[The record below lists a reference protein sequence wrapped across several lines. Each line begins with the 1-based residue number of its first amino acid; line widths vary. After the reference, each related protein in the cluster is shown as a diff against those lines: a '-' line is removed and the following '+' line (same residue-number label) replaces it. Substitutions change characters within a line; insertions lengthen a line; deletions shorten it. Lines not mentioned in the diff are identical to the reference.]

1 MKCTN
6 CGHEAEQGFRFCPQ
20 CGADC
25 APVAPEPELNT
36 AATKILPALKDTLFL
51 VICILMAASCVLSI
65 TSGGLPL
72 INILMTVF
80 LWLAWNQART
90 DSTDAQQLRNVSGT
104 VYAQYVINNVV
115 AVLIFVV
122 GAIFALAMG
131 VVMGQADVW
140 EALMAEFADEG
151 AEYLMAAELLASLSG
166 GVLTVIF
173 AVVAVAVLLV
183 NIFAMRNIHRFAKS
197 VYQSLEKKTLALESV
212 NAAKVWLY
220 IFGVCGGLG
229 ALGSLM
235 GGELVSGLTS
245 GTGAAAAILAAVLI
259 GKYFPQ
265 QEN

>member
-6 CGHEAEQGFRFCPQ
+6 CGYEAEQEFRFCPQ
-20 CGADC
+20 CGAEY
-25 APVAPEPELNT
+25 APVASNT
-36 AATKILPALKDTLFL
+36 AAEKILPALKDTLFL
-51 VICILMAASCVLSI
+51 VICILMAANCILSI

-80 LWLAWNQART
+80 LWLAWNLART

-122 GAIFALAMG
+122 GAIFALVMG

-140 EALMAEFADEG
+140 EELMGELSAMG
-151 AEYLMAAELLASLSG
+151 AEYLMAADLLASLSIPL
-166 GVLTVIF
+166 LTGIF

-183 NIFAMRNIHRFAKS
+183 NVFAMRNIHRFAKS
-197 VYQSLEKKTLALESV
+197 VYQSLEKKTPALERV
-212 NAAKVWLY
+212 NTARVWLY
-220 IFGVCGGLG
+220 IFGVCDGLG
-229 ALGSLM
+229 ALASLM
-235 GGELVSGLTS
+235 DGELVSGLTS
-245 GTGAAAAILAAVLI
+245 GTGAAAAVLAAVLI
-259 GKYFPQ
+259 GKYFSQ